1 MELRRRAGIAA
12 ALIGIGL
19 ALYRPRLVPELRPG
33 TRGAPRPP
41 AAALAA
47 AIAWPPAPGLI
58 SPLAGSDGAALPP
71 DADEGEEEPEEDLL
85 RDAPA
90 DRASFGVQ
98 FPAGGAAPVSALA
111 EFHRG
116 MTGAPSS
123 AETDLPRSA
132 WHGGH
137 AGPAPRPEPGQTVVA
152 SGAGRIDAAA
162 KAKRA
167 TVFTGPAA
175 PPSGEGPATEAR
187 AAVDPRRA
195 PAASTWFRRPRGGFP
210 LFSPPRRDVAPG
222 GRSAQLRRKARPL
235 LLSKLLGRGALRPP
249 PSSIAP
255 PDLSALDAR
264 RPLLLPGGRPTPTRP
279 YDLDRIEAQDPRR
292 AGKAD
297 RKRGA
302 HWDAGPVWHDG
313 TLRGLTNG
321 EGWLWLWKERAR
333 IWAAP
338 VADSPPLLR
347 HQGLWWSKQKGVWFA
362 LHDGELWSWRRF
374 SDWEAEGLIRLG
386 DGVELIYSA
395 DFTKV
400 AVLTPGAGGVL
411 YDAATGA
418 ELGEWLESELPRRRP
433 KAPSSLRLPHGI

>member
-1 MELRRRAGIAA
+1 MEVRRRAGIAA
-12 ALIGIGL
+12 LLIGLGL

-47 AIAWPPAPGLI
+47 AIAWPPAPGLV

-71 DADEGEEEPEEDLL
+71 AATDSDEETEEDDL

-90 DRASFGVQ
+90 DRAAFEAR
-98 FPAGGAAPVSALA
+98 FPSGAAVPAAGLA

-123 AETDLPRSA
+123 AETDLPRAA
-132 WHGGH
+132 WSGGH
-137 AGPAPRPEPGQTVVA
+137 RGPASLPDPRQTVVA
-152 SGAGRIDAAA
+152 SGAGRASPAPGTSRAAL
-162 KAKRA
+162 
-167 TVFTGPAA
+167 FSGPAPSA
-175 PPSGEGPATEAR
+175 PGASAPEEAR
-187 AAVDPRRA
+187 APVDPRRT
-195 PAASTWFRRPRGGFP
+195 PAASSWFRRPRGAFP
-210 LFSPPRRDVAPG
+210 LFSPPRRAVPPG
-222 GRSAQLRRKARPL
+222 GRSSQVRRKARPL
-235 LLSKLLGRGALRPP
+235 LLSKLIGRGALKPP

-264 RPLLLPGGRPTPTRP
+264 RPLLLPGGRPTPSRP

-313 TLRGLTNG
+313 ALRGLTDG
-321 EGWLWLWKERAR
+321 VGWLWLWKERAR
-333 IWAAP
+333 VWASP
-338 VADSPPLLR
+338 VPDSPPLLR

-374 SDWEAEGLIRLG
+374 SEWDSEGLIRLG
-386 DGVELIYSA
+386 DGVQLVYSA
-395 DFTKV
+395 DFSKV
-400 AVLTPGAGGVL
+400 AVLTPGAGAVL

-418 ELGEWLESELPRRRP
+418 ELGEWLESELPQRRP
-433 KAPSSLRLPHGI
+433 KAPSSLRLPRGI